1 MPKPCSQTSTNF
13 SILHEPIRS
22 LNFAQGV
29 CVPTQLWSNSLYKG
43 QTVWL
48 VVVFFYQKGKFQ
60 YYLVNNL
67 RNKKQASRR
76 KDRPLWKVVIS
87 GGKRLLGRI
96 IHSPSKLIIT
106 EPVQASYVHILRK
119 LMQAAFPLCYPH
131 QIGSTKKHKHTGA
144 SCQHINPAWATWLSV
159 NRSSDLEKREHSG
172 ADMGSYLL

>member
-1 MPKPCSQTSTNF
+1 MQSNFYKLQYIAWTNKKPQFCTRCVCANSAVIKFPLQ
-13 SILHEPIRS
+13 RS
-22 LNFAQGV
+22 N
-29 CVPTQLWSNSLYKG
+29 C
-43 QTVWL
+43 L
-48 VVVFFYQKGKFQ
+48 VGCCFFYQKGKFQ

-159 NRSSDLEKREHSG
+159 NRSSDLEKWEHSG